1 MYSVY
6 LAKFIYEM
14 LKGNI
19 AVSNDPD
26 VNRMTEHI
34 KKFDYIKDF
43 DVCFTYKN
51 NTYLDSSSVVHNK
64 VALNTILTPNYMII
78 GKSVEPLRWEDKGT
92 WATMDF
98 KTRLDS
104 NGTKLTHSGNAIKI
118 GTGVSKI
125 RVVAQ
130 VLYDGSN
137 VDASSNYIFMRI
149 SQNNVGK
156 SKTINGFHRWGT
168 LHTEAILKVSS
179 GDLIKCDVLKSMDVI

>member
-1 MYSVY
+1 MSK
-6 LAKFIYEM
+6 AIKF
-14 LKGNI
+14 
-19 AVSNDPD
+19 
-26 VNRMTEHI
+26 
-34 KKFDYIKDF
+34 
-43 DVCFTYKN
+43 KN

-78 GKSVEPLRWEDKGT
+78 GKSVEPLRWADKGT

-98 KTRLDS
+98 KTGLDS

-179 GDLIKCDVLKSMDVI
+179 GDLIKCDVLKSMSNEIGFYDYTGNFGAGVGCYLMVEVIE

>member
-1 MYSVY
+1 MSK
-6 LAKFIYEM
+6 AIKF
-14 LKGNI
+14 
-19 AVSNDPD
+19 
-26 VNRMTEHI
+26 
-34 KKFDYIKDF
+34 
-43 DVCFTYKN
+43 KN

-78 GKSVEPLRWEDKGT
+78 GKSVEPLRWADKGT
-92 WATMDF
+92 WATMDY

-104 NGTKLTHSGNAIKI
+104 TGTKLTHSGNALII
-118 GTGVSKI
+118 GSV
-125 RVVAQ
+125 VVAQ

-179 GDLIKCDVLKSMDVI
+179 GDLIKCDVLKSMSNEIGFYDYTGNFGAGVGWYLMVEVIE